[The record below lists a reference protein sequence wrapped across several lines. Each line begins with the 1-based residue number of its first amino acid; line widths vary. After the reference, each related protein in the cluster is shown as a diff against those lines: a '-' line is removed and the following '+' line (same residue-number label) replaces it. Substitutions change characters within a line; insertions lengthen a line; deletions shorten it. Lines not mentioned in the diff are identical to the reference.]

1 MDAAILVKLLLLGL
15 AIGVISGMLG
25 IGGGAL
31 VIPALVLIFHFTQ
44 QRAIGTSLAML
55 LPPIGIFA
63 VWKYWKAG
71 MVDWPAA
78 MTLAVTF
85 AVGALIGAWIVTR
98 GWTSERTLRLIF
110 VVFLLYVASN
120 IIFRSERRVW
130 AALST
135 LILGGAYAAAYF
147 ALRAIGRRWERQIS
161 LPDHYQKRLQTV
173 LTPDYEI

>member
-1 MDAAILVKLLLLGL
+1 MDAAVLVKLLLLGL

-31 VIPALVLIFHFTQ
+31 VIPALVLIFGFTQ

-135 LILGGAYAAAYF
+135 LMLGGAYAIAYF
-147 ALRAIGRRWERQIS
+147 ALRALGRRWERAIS
-161 LPDHYQKRLQTV
+161 LPDHYQKRLGAV

>member
-1 MDAAILVKLLLLGL
+1 MDAAILVRLLLLGL

-31 VIPALVLIFHFTQ
+31 VIPALVLIFHFSQ
-44 QRAIGTSLAML
+44 QRAVGTSLAML

-98 GWTSERTLRLIF
+98 GWTSERALRLIF
-110 VVFLLYVASN
+110 VIFLLYVASN

-135 LILGGAYAAAYF
+135 LLLGGAYAMVYL
-147 ALRAIGRRWERQIS
+147 ALRMIGRRWERQLS
-161 LPDHYQKRLQTV
+161 LPDHYQKRLGAA
-173 LTPDYEI
+173 LHPDYEI